1 MPSQVTPASLSVVAF
16 TGGAADKIGNEY
28 ETWWTLRRVTQL
40 LRGEIDA
47 MAVEPLGGDGAELW
61 VEFRGVRTYDQ
72 VKYRSSGTW
81 TPAHL
86 RSDGVLAKLGPQ
98 YAAGSKVLLVLSQP
112 SEELERLIGLANATS
127 TAGDLWDATPNST
140 NLDLLRDAWKVGD
153 EATWAYLRQTSVRH
167 DGLPHLKEF
176 VELAL
181 ENLVLGTASGA
192 IGVLRSFLDDHRS
205 APFTSPIVWA
215 ALEVAGIFP
224 RPRLEPGPTIAR
236 LSDALARH
244 VRAVRRS
251 TPRGG
256 SIPRR
261 EVGQIVEAITST
273 NAPILLVVGKAG
285 AGKSVVVADVA
296 QELEQAGRHVAALR
310 LDRLEP
316 TTSTASDLGRLLG
329 IERSPVVALSEV
341 SPDGFDGVL
350 VIDQLD
356 AVSNFSGR
364 MPTVYE
370 AVDDVLGQA
379 KLLGNVRVILAVR
392 AIDLAEDPRLRRL
405 AGEDVPTIEVGELD
419 PHDIRAYLTQIG
431 TDPASVDSATLGL
444 LGLPIHL
451 YVFSELGEEM
461 RTAPHRTLTSLYAA
475 FTKSFRDRL
484 ERDGYPDEWAEVSRV
499 LVDRMNNDEA
509 LTVPASALDHIRP
522 LYVEALISAN
532 VLVAEDGR
540 VAVFHEAYFDY
551 LFAKSFNARGD
562 ELVDWFANSG
572 QGLFRRSQLRQLL
585 AYVAAEET
593 PAFIAQIL
601 AVADSKLRP
610 HLVSIAYTVLAGYS
624 PTPDEWLAVRRLLN
638 PANPFVTRVIS
649 LIGSPRWFAAADAAG
664 EIERLLDDPAW
675 SEVTAGLIGRL
686 AGDYPERVL
695 ELLRPRLSR
704 GAPWVEAVQNAVDV
718 SQSPV
723 WAQFA
728 IEQMAIGSLDLPDR
742 PFDILQT
749 SLFHRMVAPHPLEAL
764 KLLSDALSRDL
775 ERTIEAGATALEDAL
790 SRRGRHSLD
799 AGQIEQ
805 LATAVTPEFIDTMLP
820 LIERIATFRAP
831 DGHVAWRYR
840 VGGRHHDFDDDI
852 YFTFDEAL
860 TELTRDDA
868 ERALPIL
875 ERLSRHHVDSLDFL
889 VCRALH
895 EADADIAIDW
905 FLETE
910 DRRSLGWL
918 SDMRWESRRLV
929 ESASRACSD
938 DRFTKLEGALL
949 HWSPS
954 HKSRAVD
961 LQWNGMAELELLSA
975 LPADRLSPIAR
986 RRLAELHRKFPW
998 WVPREPD
1005 QMSGGIVQSP
1015 IAREAAERMSDAH
1028 WIGAIEKYRNHDR
1041 TTFRNGEAF
1050 GGGEQL
1056 ADMLGTLAKADPGR
1070 FLPLALRLPP
1080 SAPGIYTE
1088 HIVRSL
1094 AGEVDQLVLLPLLQ
1108 KYRDDHPTESGRAV
1122 VSAIDAYARDLSD
1135 ELFEELLLFAGD
1147 DDPTEDL
1154 ARVATS
1160 SGTYFGGDFVT
1171 AGINSTRGAVV
1182 NTLARVIGADRHR
1195 LPAALPTL
1203 QRLANDP
1210 IIAVRTLATEAAL
1223 AYASIARDDGLDL
1236 IARLLVD
1243 DDVLNTSS
1251 GLRSLRWAMLWDAE
1265 RFAPILVRA
1274 LSSEDAKLAGAHW
1287 ANCAVN
1293 DALGSAP
1300 GNVSTLFESA
1310 RIGVADAIA
1319 TDPRLGQTLLEEL
1332 FNDPSPEVRKAAARS
1347 MHHLQNVD
1355 IDTRDHLVARFVE
1368 SAAFAET
1375 LPDLVDALEG
1385 LSGDLPSSTWEVCRR
1400 AIERMEASAPAGK
1413 TVRPGDLVSVL
1424 SRLYRASDEKG
1435 REAALDLIDRTVLLQ
1450 LWRVEEALDEAR

>member
-1 MPSQVTPASLSVVAF
+1 MAF
-16 TGGAADKIGNEY
+16 TGGSADKIGNEY

-61 VEFRGVRTYDQ
+61 ADSRGVRTYDQ

-81 TPAHL
+81 TPSRL
-86 RSDGVLAKLGPQ
+86 RSDGILAKLGPQ

-127 TAGDLWDATPNST
+127 TAGDLWNATPNST
-140 NLDLLRDAWKVGD
+140 SLDLLRDAWKVGD

-181 ENLVLGTASGA
+181 ENLLLGNASAA
-192 IGVLRSFLDDHRS
+192 IGTLRRFLDNHRS
-205 APFTSPIVWA
+205 VPFTSPIVWA
-215 ALEVAGIFP
+215 ALEVAGVAP
-224 RPRLEPGPTIAR
+224 RPRLEAGPTVAR

-244 VRAVRRS
+244 LRAVRRS

-256 SIPRR
+256 TIPRR
-261 EVGQIVEAITST
+261 EVGEIVEAITAT

-285 AGKSVVVADVA
+285 AGKSVVVADAA
-296 QELEQAGRHVAALR
+296 QELERAGHHVAALR
-310 LDRLEP
+310 LDRLDP
-316 TTSTASDLGRLLG
+316 TTSTASELGTPLG

-341 SPDGFDGVL
+341 SPDGFDGVV

-356 AVSNFSGR
+356 AVSNYSGR

-379 KLLGNVRVILAVR
+379 RLLGNVRVILAVR
-392 AIDLAEDPRLRRL
+392 AVDLAEDPRLRRL
-405 AGEDVPTIEVGELD
+405 AGEDVPTIEVRELD
-419 PHDIRAYLTQIG
+419 PDDIRAYLTQIG
-431 TDPASVDSATLGL
+431 TDPASVDPTTLGL
-444 LGLPIHL
+444 LGLPVHL
-451 YVFSELGEEM
+451 YVFSELDQEL
-461 RTAPHRTLTSLYAA
+461 RTAPYRTLTSLYAA

-499 LVDRMNNDEA
+499 LVERMNRDEA
-509 LTVPASALDHIRP
+509 LTVPASTLDHIRP

-540 VAVFHEAYFDY
+540 LAVFHEAYFDY
-551 LFAKSFNARGD
+551 LFAKSFLARGD
-562 ELVDWFANSG
+562 ELVNWFANSG

-585 AYVAAEET
+585 AYIASEEAST
-593 PAFIAQIL
+593 FIAQIL
-601 AVADSKLRP
+601 AVVDSPLRP

-624 PTPDEWLAVRRLLN
+624 PTPDDWRAVRRLLD

-649 LIGSPRWFAAADAAG
+649 LIGSPRWFAAADVAG
-664 EIERLLDDPAW
+664 EVERLLDDPLW
-675 SEVTAGLIGRL
+675 SEVAAGLVGRL
-686 AGDYPERVL
+686 AADSPNRVL
-695 ELLRPRLSR
+695 ELLRPRMSR
-704 GAPWVEAVQNAVDV
+704 GAPWVEAVRNAVEI

-728 IEQMAIGSLDLPDR
+728 IEQVAIGGLDLPDR

-749 SLFHRMVAPHPLEAL
+749 SLFHRMVAPYPLDAL
-764 KLLSDALSRDL
+764 KLLSNGLGRDL
-775 ERTIEAGATALEDAL
+775 ERSIEAGETALEDAL
-790 SRRGRHSLD
+790 SRRGRHSVD

-805 LATAVTPEFIDTMLP
+805 LATTVTPEFVDAMLP
-820 LIERIATFRAP
+820 LIETIATFRSS

-840 VGGRHHDFDDDI
+840 VGGRHHDFDDDL
-852 YFTFDEAL
+852 YFTFDDAV
-860 TELTRDDA
+860 TRLVRGDPA
-868 ERALPIL
+868 HALPIL

-889 VCRALH
+889 VCRALR
-895 EADADIAIDW
+895 EADADRAIDW
-905 FLETE
+905 ILETE

-918 SDMRWESRRLV
+918 SDMRWESRRLI

-938 DRFTKLEGALL
+938 DRFTKLEAALL
-949 HWSPS
+949 HWSPTHTS
-954 HKSRAVD
+954 GAAD
-961 LQWNGMAELELLSA
+961 LRWNGMAELELLSA
-975 LPADRLSPIAR
+975 LPADRLSPIASG
-986 RRLAELHRKFPW
+986 RLAELHRKFPW
-998 WVPREPD
+998 WVPREPEGI
-1005 QMSGGIVQSP
+1005 SGGFVQSP

-1028 WIGAIEKYRNHDR
+1028 WIGAIEKYRGRDR
-1041 TTFRNGEAF
+1041 TTYRNGDAF

-1056 ADMLGTLAKADPGR
+1056 ADMLGTLAKEDPAR
-1070 FLPLALRLPP
+1070 FLPFALRLPP

-1094 AGEVDQLVLLPLLQ
+1094 AGEVDQFDLLPLLR
-1108 KYRDDHPTESGRAV
+1108 KYRADHPADSGRAV
-1122 VSAIDAYARDLSD
+1122 VSAIDSYARDISD
-1135 ELFEELLLFAGD
+1135 ELFDELVLLAGD
-1147 DDPTEDL
+1147 ADPTEDL
-1154 ARVATS
+1154 AQVATS

-1182 NTLARVIGADRHR
+1182 NTLARVIAADHDR
-1195 LPAALPTL
+1195 LAAALPTL
-1203 QRLANDP
+1203 QRLAEDP

-1223 AYASIARDDGLDL
+1223 AYASISRDGGLDL
-1236 IARLLVD
+1236 IAKLLDD

-1265 RFAPILVRA
+1265 RFAPFLVRA
-1274 LSSEDAKLAGAHW
+1274 LASEDAKLAGAHW

-1300 GNVSTLFESA
+1300 ADISTLSESA
-1310 RIGVADAIA
+1310 RIGVSDAIA
-1319 TDPRLGQTLLEEL
+1319 TDPRLGQTLLETL

-1347 MHHLQNVD
+1347 MHHLQDVD
-1355 IDTRDHLVARFVE
+1355 VDTRDHLVARFVE

-1385 LSGDLPSSTWEVCRR
+1385 LSGELPSSTWEVCRR
-1400 AIERMEASAPAGK
+1400 AIERMEASAPAGIG
-1413 TVRPGDLVSVL
+1413 VPPGDLVSVL
-1424 SRLYRASDEKG
+1424 TRLYRASDETG

-1450 LWRVEEALDEAR
+1450 LWRVEEALDAAR